1 MNEKDLYTS
10 IGKKVYE
17 LRQSSGLTQAELAQK
32 VGVTQGFIGSVEKG
46 DKLSLSRL
54 QQILDIL
61 GYEFSFQEKKTP
73 LIGA

>member
-1 MNEKDLYTS
+1 MDEKDLYST

-17 LRQSSGLTQAELAQK
+17 LRQSSGLTQSELAQK
-32 VGVTQGFIGSVEKG
+32 IGVTQGFIGSVEKG

-61 GYEFSFQEKKTP
+61 GYEFSFQEKKTS
-73 LIGA
+73 LMSA